1 MLRVSTRAR
10 YALRLMLDVAR
21 NSDDNGPVSLNS
33 VAQRTAIS
41 RGYLE
46 QVALSLRSA
55 SLLRGVC
62 GRRGGY
68 RLAAPADEITVGRIF
83 EALIGPISLVD
94 CVDDP
99 AACPRSDCCECRVVY
114 RLINDRIV
122 EVLQS
127 HTLADLMSPDWM
139 RTYGNFIGGDGQER
153 PDGFGCNPM
162 KEEERQG
169 RPADRTV

>member
-21 NSDDNGPVSLNS
+21 NGRDDAPISLSS
-33 VAQRTAIS
+33 VAKRTAIS

-68 RLAAPADEITVGRIF
+68 HLGAPAEEITVGRIF

-94 CVDDP
+94 CIDSP
-99 AACPRSDCCECRVVY
+99 STCARSDGCECRVLY

-127 HTLADLMSPDWM
+127 HTLADLMDPEWV
-139 RTYGNFIGGDGQER
+139 RTYGDLIEGDGRQLL
-153 PDGFGCNPM
+153 DGFGCNPV
-162 KEEERQG
+162 KGEK
-169 RPADRTV
+169 RTESTC

>member
-1 MLRVSTRAR
+1 MIRVSTRAR
-10 YALRLMLDVAR
+10 YALRLMLDVAK
-21 NSDDNGPVSLNS
+21 NGVDNGPVSLSS
-33 VAQRTAIS
+33 VAERTAIS

-46 QVALSLRSA
+46 QVALSVRSA

-68 RLAAPADEITVGRIF
+68 RLSAAAEEITVGRIF

-99 AACPRSDCCECRVVY
+99 SACPRSGGCECRVIY

-127 HTLADLMSPDWM
+127 HTLADLMDPEWM
-139 RTYGNFIGGDGQER
+139 RTYGNFLGGDGPLP
-153 PDGFGCNPM
+153 PDGFGCNPQK
-162 KEEERQG
+162 KEE
-169 RPADRTV
+169 RTE

>member
-1 MLRVSTRAR
+1 MMRVSTRAR

-21 NSDDNGPVSLNS
+21 NGVDNGPVSLSS
-33 VAQRTAIS
+33 VAERTAIS

-62 GRRGGY
+62 GRRGVY
-68 RLAAPADEITVGRIF
+68 RLAAAAEEITVGRIF

-99 AACPRSDCCECRVVY
+99 SACPRSGGCECRVIY

-127 HTLADLMSPDWM
+127 HTLADLMDPEWM
-139 RTYGNFIGGDGQER
+139 RTYGNFLGGDGPMP
-153 PDGFGCNPM
+153 PDGFGCNPV
-162 KEEERQG
+162 KEEKRVE
-169 RPADRTV
+169 

>member
-21 NSDDNGPVSLNS
+21 NGRDNGPVSLSS
-33 VAQRTAIS
+33 VAERTAIS

-55 SLLRGVC
+55 SLLHGIC

-68 RLAAPADEITVGRIF
+68 RLAVPADEITVGRIF
-83 EALIGPISLVD
+83 EALIGPISIVD

-99 AACPRSDCCECRVVY
+99 AACPRGECCECRIVY

-122 EVLQS
+122 EVLQA
-127 HTLADLMSPDWM
+127 HTLTDLMDPDWM
-139 RTYGNFIGGDGQER
+139 RTYGNVIDIDGDGHER
-153 PDGFGCNPM
+153 PDGFGCNPV
-162 KEEERQG
+162 KQKQ
-169 RPADRTV
+169 RTESSC

>member
-1 MLRVSTRAR
+1 VLRVSTRAR

-21 NSDDNGPVSLNS
+21 NSSDNGPVSLSS
-33 VAQRTAIS
+33 VAGRTQIS

-68 RLAAPADEITVGRIF
+68 RLGLPAEQITVRRIF

-99 AACPRSDCCECRVVY
+99 ATCPRSDCCECRVVY
-114 RLINDRIV
+114 RLLNERIV

-127 HTLADLMSPDWM
+127 HTLADLMDPSWM
-139 RTYGNFIGGDGQER
+139 RTYGSIVDIEGSGRER
-153 PDGFGCNPM
+153 PDGFGCNPV
-162 KEEERQG
+162 KEKEQPESSC
-169 RPADRTV
+169 